1 MGKMGFVIGGIGIVL
16 VIVVILL
23 GYIKRKNF
31 FKEIDRLE
39 NWKVDISNRPV
50 HDELAKVKQ
59 LNMTGQTELL
69 FEQWRTKWDEI
80 VTVRMPEID
89 VMLFEAEEAIDKLQF
104 KKAQSIQLEIASIL
118 EESESEIKKILA
130 ELHELVGSEQ
140 KNREETESLKGMYRE
155 SKKALLAHRHTFGHT
170 VDAFEQQLD
179 EMIKTFQLFEE
190 KTENG
195 DYLEAREIV
204 LTIKERMQTIT
215 EKMQAIPKL
224 LVDCESG
231 LPMQINELKDGYR
244 EMVEQGYQLGHLQ
257 FEDEV
262 SQIEQQ
268 IASFLDTL
276 GQTEVEAVEKGIE
289 VVKDNIDQFYEL
301 LEKEVLAKHYIQKH
315 KDEVKDALAEIAE
328 QCRLLNE
335 ETDYVRQIYHLA
347 EAEMETQR
355 KSEKQIVQLLNR
367 YQALEQKI
375 EVQGYAQ
382 TQLSAELTEIK
393 EMIDEIVKE
402 QEFYQ
407 EALQT
412 LRKDELAARDKVKE
426 LKKSMGETIRMVSK
440 SKIPGLPKE
449 YEFLL
454 DDAEESID
462 TLIEKLG
469 EKPLDMN
476 AVQHYLVGAEH
487 AVETLDTNTNEM
499 IENVRLAEKVI
510 QYGNRYKS
518 KYPSVAEGLYE
529 AEVAFR
535 EFDYKTAL
543 EQAATTIEKVE
554 PGALKKIESM
564 LSEKIF

>member
-1 MGKMGFVIGGIGIVL
+1 MGFVIGGIGAVL
-16 VIVVILL
+16 VIGLALL

-39 NWKVDISNRPV
+39 NWKVEISDRPV

-59 LNMTGQTELL
+59 LNMTGQTEQL
-69 FEQWRTKWDEI
+69 FEQWRTQWDEI
-80 VTVRMPEID
+80 VTVKLPEID
-89 VMLFEAEEAIDKLQF
+89 VMLFEAEEAIDKLHF
-104 KKAQSIQLEIASIL
+104 KKAMNIQAEIAAIL
-118 EESESEIKKILA
+118 EENEMVIKKILA
-130 ELHELVGSEQ
+130 ELHDLVGSEQ
-140 KNREETESLKGMYRE
+140 KNREETESLKGLYRE

-204 LTIKERMQTIT
+204 LTIKDRMQTIS

-224 LVDCESG
+224 LIDCESG

-244 EMVEQGYQLGHLQ
+244 EMVEQGYQLGHLE
-257 FEDEV
+257 FEEEV
-262 SQIEQQ
+262 NRLEQQ
-268 IASFLDTL
+268 ITSFLAQL
-276 GQTEVEAVEKGIE
+276 GQTEVKAVEEGIEAV
-289 VVKDNIDQFYEL
+289 KDRIDQFYEL

-315 KDEVKDALAEIAE
+315 KDEIKDALAEIAE
-328 QCRLLNE
+328 HCRLLND
-335 ETDYVRQIYHLA
+335 ETDYVRQIYQLA
-347 EAEMETQR
+347 EAEIETQR
-355 KSEKQIVQLLNR
+355 KSEKQIVQLLTR
-367 YQALEQKI
+367 YDTLEKKI
-375 EVQGYAQ
+375 DEQGYAQ

-402 QEFYQ
+402 QESYQ
-407 EALQT
+407 ESLQT

-426 LKKSMGETIRMVSK
+426 LKKKMGETIRMVSK

-449 YEFLL
+449 YEYLL

-462 TLIEKLG
+462 TLMDKLA

-476 AVQHYLVGAEH
+476 AVQHFLEGAEH
-487 AVETLDTNTNEM
+487 AVETLDHNTNEM

-529 AEVAFR
+529 AEIAFR

-554 PGALKKIESM
+554 PGALKKIEEM
-564 LSEKIF
+564 MTEKIL